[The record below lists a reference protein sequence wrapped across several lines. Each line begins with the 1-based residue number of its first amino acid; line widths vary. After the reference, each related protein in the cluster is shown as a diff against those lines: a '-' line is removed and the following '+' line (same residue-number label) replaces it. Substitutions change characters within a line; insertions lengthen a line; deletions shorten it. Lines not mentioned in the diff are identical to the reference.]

1 MRHWATY
8 FVLTFGL
15 MGGSHLGVAAQ
26 TAGATQLA
34 GLIREPLALTVTLP
48 NGQHAVLDAYVTR
61 PDIPGVSPIAL
72 ITHGTDG
79 TEQSDRQHL
88 TPNRFSAAAITF
100 AQHGYAAVVVMR
112 QGYGL
117 STGHNDYQG
126 NSCAQPQ
133 HALAGEM
140 ARNDILAAL
149 TAIREQTWA
158 AKHQAVLVGQSSG
171 GFSVLAAS
179 ALNPPGVQAII
190 AFSGGRG
197 AMGEGQVCD
206 KTSLLAALKSYGQ
219 TARIPTLWLYSANDQ
234 SFSPQIGEEMFK
246 AYRHADAK
254 GKLVTLPAFGNDG
267 HDLLISAPEEFWW
280 RSVSSFLSQQHLPS
294 HEVVPLPEAELAA
307 PGGLTSSGQQ
317 AFKHY
322 RSDLGYEKAFA
333 TNGEG
338 VWGSA
343 RWARTQQDANQEAL
357 AYCEQYRD
365 KGEVT
370 CTVYAAGDQRPT
382 TN

>member
-8 FVLTFGL
+8 VVLIL
-15 MGGSHLGVAAQ
+15 SLIGGSHFSAATQTIVAAQ
-26 TAGATQLA
+26 PK
-34 GLIREPLALTVTLP
+34 GLLREPLALTITLP
-48 NGQHAVLDAYVTR
+48 DGQRAVLDAYVTR
-61 PDIPGVSPIAL
+61 PDTPGVFPIAL

-79 TEQSDRQHL
+79 TEQSDRQQL

-100 AQHGYAAVVVMR
+100 ARHGYAAVVVMR
-112 QGYGL
+112 QGYGQ

-133 HALAGEM
+133 HALAGKM
-140 ARNDILAAL
+140 ARDDILAAL
-149 TAIREQTWA
+149 VAIREQPWA
-158 AKHQAVLVGQSSG
+158 AQHQAVLVGQSSG

-197 AMGEGQVCD
+197 AMGEGQICD

-219 TARIPTLWLYSANDQ
+219 TAHIPTLWLYSANDQ
-234 SFSPQIGEEMFK
+234 SFSPQLGKEMFK

-254 GKLVTLPAFGNDG
+254 GKLVTLPAFGDDG

-280 RSVSSFLSQQHLPS
+280 RSVSSFLSQQRLPN
-294 HEVVPLPEAELAA
+294 HEVVSISKVVLAA
-307 PGGLTSSGQQ
+307 PAGLTTSGQQ

-322 RSDLGYEKAFA
+322 LSDRGYEKAFA
-333 TNGEG
+333 SNGEG

-343 RWARTQQDANQEAL
+343 HWARTQQDANHEAL
-357 AYCEQYRD
+357 AYCEQYRE
-365 KGEVT
+365 KGEAA
-370 CTVYAAGDQRPT
+370 CTVYAAGDQRSAAK
-382 TN
+382 

>member
-8 FVLTFGL
+8 VVLIL
-15 MGGSHLGVAAQ
+15 SLIGGSHFSAATQTIVAAQ
-26 TAGATQLA
+26 PK
-34 GLIREPLALTVTLP
+34 GLLREPLALTITLP
-48 NGQHAVLDAYVTR
+48 DGQRAVLDAYVTR
-61 PDIPGVSPIAL
+61 PDTPGVFPIAL

-79 TEQSDRQHL
+79 TEQSERQQL

-100 AQHGYAAVVVMR
+100 ARHGYAAVVVMR
-112 QGYGL
+112 QGYGQ

-133 HALAGEM
+133 HALAGKM
-140 ARNDILAAL
+140 ARDDILAAL
-149 TAIREQTWA
+149 VAIREQPWA
-158 AKHQAVLVGQSSG
+158 AQHQAVLVGQSSG

-197 AMGEGQVCD
+197 AMGEGQICD

-219 TARIPTLWLYSANDQ
+219 TASIPTLWLYSANDQ
-234 SFSPQIGEEMFK
+234 SFSPQLGKEMFK
-246 AYRHADAK
+246 AYRYADAK
-254 GKLVTLPAFGNDG
+254 GKLVTLPAFGDDG

-280 RSVSSFLSQQHLPS
+280 RSVSSFLSQQRLPN
-294 HEVVPLPEAELAA
+294 HEVVSISEVVLAA
-307 PGGLTSSGQQ
+307 PAGLTPSGQQ

-322 RSDLGYEKAFA
+322 LSDRGYEKAFA
-333 TNGEG
+333 SNGEG

-343 RWARTQQDANQEAL
+343 HWARTQQDANHEAL
-357 AYCEQYRD
+357 AYCEQYRE
-365 KGEVT
+365 KGEAP
-370 CTVYAAGDQRPT
+370 CTVYAAGDQRSAAK
-382 TN
+382 

>member
-8 FVLTFGL
+8 FVLISGL
-15 MGGSHLGVAAQ
+15 MGGSHFSAATQ
-26 TAGATQLA
+26 TIVATQLA
-34 GLIREPLALTVTLP
+34 GLIREPLALTITLP
-48 NGQHAVLDAYVTR
+48 DGQRAVLDAYVTR
-61 PDIPGVSPIAL
+61 PDTPGVFPIAL

-79 TEQSDRQHL
+79 TEQSDRQQL

-100 AQHGYAAVVVMR
+100 ARHGYAAVVVMR
-112 QGYGL
+112 QGYGQ

-133 HALAGEM
+133 HALAGKM
-140 ARNDILAAL
+140 ARDDILAAL
-149 TAIREQTWA
+149 VAIREQPWA
-158 AKHQAVLVGQSSG
+158 AQHQAVLVGQSSG

-197 AMGEGQVCD
+197 AMGEGLVCD
-206 KTSLLAALKSYGQ
+206 KTSLLAALKTYGQ
-219 TARIPTLWLYSANDQ
+219 TARIPTLWLYSANDR
-234 SFSPQIGEEMFK
+234 SFSPQLGKEMIK

-254 GKLVTLPAFGNDG
+254 GKLVTLPAFGDDG

-280 RSVSSFLSQQHLPS
+280 HSVSSFLSQQHLPNHELVS
-294 HEVVPLPEAELAA
+294 ISEVVLAA
-307 PGGLTSSGQQ
+307 PAGLTPSGQQ

-322 RSDLGYEKAFA
+322 LSDRGYEKAFA
-333 TNGEG
+333 SNGEG

-343 RWARTQQDANQEAL
+343 HWARTQQDANHEAL
-357 AYCEQYRD
+357 AYCEQYRE
-365 KGEVT
+365 KGEAA
-370 CTVYAAGDQRPT
+370 CTVYAAGDQRSAAK
-382 TN
+382 

>member
-8 FVLTFGL
+8 FVLISG
-15 MGGSHLGVAAQ
+15 MIGGSHLCAAAQ
-26 TAGATQLA
+26 ITGATQLQ
-34 GLIREPLALTVTLP
+34 GLIREPLGLTITLP

-61 PDIPGVSPIAL
+61 PDKPGVFPVAL

-79 TEQSDRQHL
+79 SEQSDRQHL

-100 AQHGYAAVVVMR
+100 ARHGYAAVVVMR
-112 QGYGL
+112 QGYGQ
-117 STGHNDYQG
+117 STGRNDYQG

-149 TAIREQTWA
+149 TAIRVQPWA
-158 AKHQAVLVGQSSG
+158 AKHQAVLLGQSSG

-190 AFSGGRG
+190 SFSGGRG

-206 KTSLLAALKSYGQ
+206 KSSLLAALKSYGQ
-219 TARIPTLWLYSANDQ
+219 TARIPTLWLYTANDQ
-234 SFSPQIGEEMFK
+234 SFSPQLGEEMFK
-246 AYRHADAK
+246 AYRHAEAK
-254 GKLVTLPAFGNDG
+254 GKLITLPAYGDDG
-267 HDLLISAPEEFWW
+267 HDLLISAPEGLWW
-280 RSVSSFLSQQHLPS
+280 RSVSSFLSQQHLPN
-294 HEVVPLPEAELAA
+294 HEVVPLAETELAA
-307 PGGLTSSGQQ
+307 PAGLTPSGQQ

-322 RSDLGYEKAFA
+322 LSDLGYEKAFA

-343 RWARTQQDANQEAL
+343 HWARTQQDANHEAQ
-357 AYCEQYRD
+357 AYCEQYRE
-365 KGEVT
+365 KGEAA
-370 CTVYAAGDQRPT
+370 CTIYAAGDQRSAA
-382 TN
+382 N